1 MVGLLVINW
10 ISTQEMSDMS
20 IFVSNAKL
28 QLKKKAVTILN
39 IRCNGYVH
47 YSIGRYLWMK
57 NISPKPENSRQK
69 I

>member
-28 QLKKKAVTILN
+28 QLKNKAVTILN
-39 IRCNGYVH
+39 IRYNGYVH
-47 YSIGRYLWMK
+47 YCMGRYLWLK
-57 NISPKPENSRQK
+57 NISPKPENSRQT